1 MEERAGWCRSVKTRR
16 GHSEY
21 ELANRQ
27 PGKLWANGQAS
38 GVAKRTMLSGVIR
51 ESRVVAELSRY
62 REEVCTSYKFMQRTP
77 HHTVVE
83 AAIT

>member
-1 MEERAGWCRSVKTRR
+1 
-16 GHSEY
+16 
-21 ELANRQ
+21 
-27 PGKLWANGQAS
+27 
-38 GVAKRTMLSGVIR
+38 MLSGVIR

>member
-1 MEERAGWCRSVKTRR
+1 MNMNSLTSSRV
-16 GHSEY
+16 
-21 ELANRQ
+21 N
-27 PGKLWANGQAS
+27 S
-38 GVAKRTMLSGVIR
+38 GRTMLSGAIQ
-51 ESRVVAELSRY
+51 ESRVVAELGCY